1 MQTNLSTLTESQ
13 LISKLLEI
21 KAIQIQPSNPFTF
34 ASGIKSPVYSD
45 GRLVISEPILRKQ
58 IAATFAQQIKEKYP
72 ETEIISGVATGSI
85 AMSAWVADEMSLPM
99 IYWRKPKGYGHN
111 KTFEGKLEA
120 GQKVIIIEDAVST
133 GTSSL
138 SAVKDLR
145 AKGADVL
152 AVFVMYSH
160 DLQEGIKNYAD
171 NQIACFPLCTF
182 NDLVEYAQESEMLD
196 QKELE
201 TLKLWHKD
209 PQNWIGK
216 M

>member
-1 MQTNLSTLTESQ
+1 MQNSLSKSQ
-13 LISKLLEI
+13 LVAKLLEI
-21 KAIQIQPSNPFTF
+21 KAIQIQPNNPFTF
-34 ASGIKSPVYSD
+34 ASGIKSPVYTD

-58 IAATFAQQIKEKYP
+58 VAITFADQIKQKYP
-72 ETEIISGVATGSI
+72 QVEIISGVATGSI
-85 AMSAWVADEMSLPM
+85 AMSAWVADEMNLPM

-111 KTFEGKLEA
+111 KSFEGKLEE

-160 DLQEGIKNYAD
+160 DLTEGVKNYAD
-171 NQIACFPLCTF
+171 SNIACFPLCTF
-182 NDLVEYAQESEMLD
+182 GDLLEYAQTSQMLS
-196 QKELE
+196 QKELD
-201 TLKLWHKD
+201 TLKLWHQD